1 MCAHYLGLTDAELE
15 RLVDELT
22 MQCQRSRA
30 RVGADDEFAGVGVE
44 AYPKSV
50 VPIIVPKFDTAVGVP
65 ELEPG
70 SLETARAQWGFEQQW
85 TPQPVFN
92 TRIESADKP
101 MWRAPMEHDRCVIAC
116 RWFYESHGSEM
127 AVSARTGRKIKQ
139 QYVFR
144 VPDEPV
150 MLIGGVRRGSQFSMV
165 TTQANADME
174 PIHPRMPLIVRQ
186 GELICGSGR
195 ITARSPIVRTFRSNR
210 SRCAERACGR
220 HGYAR
225 VVVGCESYFV
235 KSVDLRADTGEVH
248 V

>member
-1 MCAHYLGLTDAELE
+1 
-15 RLVDELT
+15 
-22 MQCQRSRA
+22 
-30 RVGADDEFAGVGVE
+30 
-44 AYPKSV
+44 
-50 VPIIVPKFDTAVGVP
+50 
-65 ELEPG
+65 
-70 SLETARAQWGFEQQW
+70 
-85 TPQPVFN
+85 
-92 TRIESADKP
+92 
-101 MWRAPMEHDRCVIAC
+101 
-116 RWFYESHGSEM
+116 
-127 AVSARTGRKIKQ
+127 
-139 QYVFR
+139 
-144 VPDEPV
+144 

-186 GELICGSGR
+186 GELDLWLGPDYR
-195 ITARSPIVRTFRSNR
+195 ALADRSDIPLES

>member
-15 RLVDELT
+15 RLIDELT
-22 MQCQRSRA
+22 MQYHHSRA
-30 RVGADDEFAGVGVE
+30 QAETHAGTEFAGVGVE

-50 VPIIVPKFDTAVGVP
+50 VPIIVPAFDTAVGVP
-65 ELEPG
+65 ELVNG
-70 SLETARAQWGFEQQW
+70 SLQTAEAQWGFEQQW

-116 RWFYESHGSEM
+116 RWFYESHGSET
-127 AVSARTGRKIKQ
+127 AVSERTGRQIKQ

-165 TTQANADME
+165 TTQANADMK

-186 GELICGSGR
+186 GELDLWLGPDYR
-195 ITARSPIVRTFRSNR
+195 ALADRSDIPLESKPVR
-210 SRCAERACGR
+210 
-220 HGYAR
+220 
-225 VVVGCESYFV
+225 
-235 KSVDLRADTGEVH
+235 
-248 V
+248 

>member
-150 MLIGGVRRGSQFSMV
+150 MLIGSVRRGSQFSMV

-186 GELICGSGR
+186 GELDLWLGPDYR
-195 ITARSPIVRTFRSNR
+195 ALADRSDIPLESKPVR
-210 SRCAERACGR
+210 
-220 HGYAR
+220 
-225 VVVGCESYFV
+225 
-235 KSVDLRADTGEVH
+235 
-248 V
+248 